1 MEYAI
6 VFGIIIWGIIFG
18 AFCSFLAKQKKR
30 DQGSWFALGFFF
42 SLIALIAIAATPVQE
57 KKIAEP
63 IRLEP
68 RKPLTRGRKNPQD
81 CSSCSIYYIC
91 CDSLGS
97 SFIFTFQIK
106 SIFLYRYSKIL

>member
-68 RKPLTRGRKNPQD
+68 RKPLTRGQ
-81 CSSCSIYYIC
+81 
-91 CDSLGS
+91 
-97 SFIFTFQIK
+97 
-106 SIFLYRYSKIL
+106 KILRIVAAVAFIIFVVILWGQVLFSPSK